1 MCNTYEDWYEK
12 EFNKHESL
20 LDEEIVLKNHKL
32 VDENGVDISKKKSS
46 EKTVEERI
54 KTSRS
59 LKIKY
64 NRWNQ
69 VDFTEDNYQQDKI
82 TIDKDYSEQKMSSF
96 DDVEFEQKFHEII
109 KNSKRYCLT
118 MIVKRWSS
126 IIKL

>member
-32 VDENGVDISKKKSS
+32 VDENGIDVSKKKSS

-64 NRWNQ
+64 NKWNQ
-69 VDFTEDNYQQDKI
+69 VDFTEDNYQQDKMTK
-82 TIDKDYSEQKMSSF
+82 TIPDKECHPSTMWSLNRSSM
-96 DDVEFEQKFHEII
+96 
-109 KNSKRYCLT
+109 R
-118 MIVKRWSS
+118 
-126 IIKL
+126 